1 MRDLILRLT
10 PWERMV
16 LQEILY
22 TAIDK
27 KVEAVMAEVKP
38 EGVTDEEHAWF
49 QGLYKALD
57 EKVTNAF
64 LEQK

>member
-1 MRDLILRLT
+1 
-10 PWERMV
+10 
-16 LQEILY
+16 
-22 TAIDK
+22 
-27 KVEAVMAEVKP
+27 VMAEVKP
-38 EGVTDEEHAWF
+38 EGVTDEEHRWF